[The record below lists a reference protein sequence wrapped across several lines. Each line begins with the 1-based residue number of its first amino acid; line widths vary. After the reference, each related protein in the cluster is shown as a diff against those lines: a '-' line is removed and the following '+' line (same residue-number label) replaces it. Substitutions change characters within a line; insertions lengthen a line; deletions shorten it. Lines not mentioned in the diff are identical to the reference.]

1 MPARS
6 NKSDPS
12 SPSAMPQNQRVRLSR
27 SRLIVSSSSQIP
39 FSAGRRSSARRGG
52 GRAPSSARAPRAS
65 RAPGAS
71 SALNAAEPEKK
82 KKLGASEH
90 ASASKAGM
98 AAAVVQNPSASSDQK
113 KRRGRPPKTPEQ
125 QEQPLKKKMR
135 TNPPSP
141 TLEEAKTPEKA
152 KKTKHDTTPLGKKS
166 SMLVGDMP
174 RHVLNGRELTELLGK
189 LPAPHFNERQTIHA
203 NLTKSHATWRSL
215 LLSGFSVVLYGFGS
229 KRRAA
234 EEFAQTETERGVDVV
249 VLDGHH
255 PQANVHAA
263 ATEVLA
269 AARATNGITTSR
281 RGENAATTASEVA
294 AAMARFNKDDPKHV
308 LLVVHGID
316 AQAMRTRDNMHA
328 LAALCDARPYVRVV
342 ASADHVH
349 AAAAMDA
356 HLTQA
361 LDAAWVEAHTY
372 EPYEAEAA
380 LSGGVPPVLRKH
392 AGDAP
397 ALHAAT
403 VVLRTLTP
411 NARDIFGVL
420 ARAGPSGMTQSE
432 LYAACRDRFLV
443 SAELTLRAHLQEFRD
458 HELVIAVRDAASGVE
473 KVAAKLQGSALNE
486 LLATVVEEV

>member
-1 MPARS
+1 
-6 NKSDPS
+6 
-12 SPSAMPQNQRVRLSR
+12 
-27 SRLIVSSSSQIP
+27 
-39 FSAGRRSSARRGG
+39 
-52 GRAPSSARAPRAS
+52 
-65 RAPGAS
+65 
-71 SALNAAEPEKK
+71 
-82 KKLGASEH
+82 
-90 ASASKAGM
+90 
-98 AAAVVQNPSASSDQK
+98 
-113 KRRGRPPKTPEQ
+113 
-125 QEQPLKKKMR
+125 
-135 TNPPSP
+135 
-141 TLEEAKTPEKA
+141 
-152 KKTKHDTTPLGKKS
+152 
-166 SMLVGDMP
+166 
-174 RHVLNGRELTELLGK
+174 
-189 LPAPHFNERQTIHA
+189 
-203 NLTKSHATWRSL
+203 
-215 LLSGFSVVLYGFGS
+215 
-229 KRRAA
+229 
-234 EEFAQTETERGVDVV
+234 
-249 VLDGHH
+249 
-255 PQANVHAA
+255 
-263 ATEVLA
+263 
-269 AARATNGITTSR
+269 
-281 RGENAATTASEVA
+281 
-294 AAMARFNKDDPKHV
+294 MARFNKDDPKHV

-356 HLTQA
+356 RLTQA

>member
-1 MPARS
+1 
-6 NKSDPS
+6 
-12 SPSAMPQNQRVRLSR
+12 MPQNQGVRLSK

-39 FSAGRRSSARRGG
+39 FSAGRRSSARGGG
-52 GRAPSSARAPRAS
+52 GRAPSSAARAPRAS
-65 RAPGAS
+65 RAPGAA
-71 SALNAAEPEKK
+71 SAMNAAEPETKK

-90 ASASKAGM
+90 ASASKAGV

-356 HLTQA
+356 RLTQA